1 MPFESQRKKYKKDYY
16 AGKKVIAMVV
26 PAEEA
31 AKWKHNLGLGPLA
44 KELMRAYF
52 AGKIKL
58 EL

>member
-1 MPFESQRKKYKKDYY
+1 
-16 AGKKVIAMVV
+16 MVV